1 MKPTRSPAIL
11 QPAHLFGAPMERM
24 ELEKM
29 KKGLALIAA
38 TSIAAVAAPAF
49 AQDGSFTGPW
59 VAGVAGYDV
68 NKAGSSQ
75 DSAANP
81 DRHKSAKG
89 VVYGGAA
96 GYDADLGT
104 VVVGGEAELTDSS
117 ADSKYDNNF
126 VDYGLGSV
134 DAGRDLYL
142 GGRVGFK
149 ATPRTLVYAKGGYTN
164 ARFNLVGTDGT
175 TETSRHLDADGWRVG
190 AGVEQ
195 KLGQRTFAK
204 VEYRYSNYKKGEVDF
219 EDSSVPD
226 SSRFDIDTD
235 RHQVVASVGVRF

>member
-1 MKPTRSPAIL
+1 MKY
-11 QPAHLFGAPMERM
+11 
-24 ELEKM
+24 
-29 KKGLALIAA
+29 GLALVAA
-38 TSIAAVAAPAF
+38 TSLAAIASPAL
-49 AQDGSFTGPW
+49 AQDEGFSGPW
-59 VAGVAGYDV
+59 VAGVVGYDV
-68 NKAGSSQ
+68 NKHGSSQ

-81 DRHKSAKG
+81 NRHKSAKG
-89 VVYGGAA
+89 LVYGGAV
-96 GYDADLGT
+96 GYDADLGN

-134 DAGRDLYL
+134 DAGRDIYV

-149 ATPRTLVYAKGGYTN
+149 ATPKTLIYAKGGYTN
-164 ARFNLVGTDGT
+164 ARFDVVGTDGT

-195 KLGQRTFAK
+195 KLGPRTFAK
-204 VEYRYSNYKKGEVDF
+204 VEYRYSNYNKGEIDF
-219 EDSSVPD
+219 EDPDVPD